1 MEGFG
6 VHTSM
11 WSMSWDRAGA
21 ELAIAKAA
29 SYNVD
34 FVEIA
39 LLNAVGVDAHHSR
52 KLLEKHNLG
61 SVCSL
66 GLPNDVRASLYPE
79 RAIDYLMVAIDKS
92 AEIGAEALTGV
103 IYGSIGE
110 RTGQPPT
117 EAEYDNITKALL
129 AVGKHAKKRGI
140 SIGIEA
146 INRYESHLI
155 NTATQSVEMVE
166 RIGLENVFVHLDTY
180 HMNIEEKGVGAGIRA
195 ARNHLRYIHLSESD
209 RGTPG
214 CGTCDWNEIFA
225 TLAAIDFRGG
235 LAMESFINMPPELSS
250 GLSVWRPV
258 ATGEDVVMNEGLPFL
273 RNMAR
278 QYGLITR

>member
-39 LLNAVGVDAHHSR
+39 LLNAVGVDANHSR
-52 KLLEKHNLG
+52 TLIEKHNLG

-129 AVGKHAKKRGI
+129 AV
-140 SIGIEA
+140 
-146 INRYESHLI
+146 
-155 NTATQSVEMVE
+155 
-166 RIGLENVFVHLDTY
+166 
-180 HMNIEEKGVGAGIRA
+180 
-195 ARNHLRYIHLSESD
+195 
-209 RGTPG
+209 
-214 CGTCDWNEIFA
+214 
-225 TLAAIDFRGG
+225 
-235 LAMESFINMPPELSS
+235 
-250 GLSVWRPV
+250 
-258 ATGEDVVMNEGLPFL
+258 
-273 RNMAR
+273 
-278 QYGLITR
+278 